1 MTTTTQDWD
10 CSNTVHEIIT
20 RAPATKAVFQRYGV
34 DTCCGSHVS
43 VEEAARRDNLDSNRL
58 CNELRAAAAG
68 ECSVE

>member
-1 MTTTTQDWD
+1 MSNAPQDWD
-10 CSNTVHEIIT
+10 CSNTVHEVIT

-43 VEEAARRDNLDSNRL
+43 VEEAAHRDNLDSTKL

-68 ECSVE
+68 QRAVG